1 LNLKCNNIT
10 EQSLETF
17 KEELIKLKN
26 LKEFNILDNPINDQG
41 FVHLLN
47 AFISLPELRILN
59 VSNCNISNNGI
70 KKLYDLI
77 NSNETFLK
85 KLENINLSGNAIND
99 ECINN
104 IIFIIKKL
112 PLIKKFSISQSQISS
127 TGLNQVNNI
136 LKNEINNFWYFDME
150 GGWFILSNKFAQDE
164 IDFDKK
170 NKLNDT
176 PVIFGDIRISYL
188 RRNRKK
194 LMNKTHF
201 DFSNSKVRNK
211 NVLPLLE
218 KELTN
223 FPNIKVINLSFIYNI
238 TLPGYEALCAGFK
251 KLPNL
256 TKLILSSNNISDR
269 AFEYIYA
276 IFDKCKKISCIDM
289 SINNITNSGFINFCL
304 SLTRYEIKINEID
317 FYSNKIGNEGFKSLC
332 EESKSNTFV
341 NLQKLNLSK
350 NLLGNDAIKDF
361 SIYFPKFENLV
372 EVDFSFNNIGDE
384 ITLYFTPPILNDLVD
399 IIHTIDIS
407 NNKLS
412 DEVKNYFKE
421 SGIPFN
427 IIY

>member
-1 LNLKCNNIT
+1 
-10 EQSLETF
+10 
-17 KEELIKLKN
+17 
-26 LKEFNILDNPINDQG
+26 
-41 FVHLLN
+41 
-47 AFISLPELRILN
+47 
-59 VSNCNISNNGI
+59 
-70 KKLYDLI
+70 
-77 NSNETFLK
+77 
-85 KLENINLSGNAIND
+85 
-99 ECINN
+99 
-104 IIFIIKKL
+104 
-112 PLIKKFSISQSQISS
+112 
-127 TGLNQVNNI
+127 
-136 LKNEINNFWYFDME
+136 ME

-164 IDFDKK
+164 INFDKK
-170 NKLNDT
+170 NKLNEI

-201 DFSNSKVRNK
+201 DFSNSKIRNK

-276 IFDKCKKISCIDM
+276 IFDKCKNISCIDM

-350 NLLGNDAIKDF
+350 NLLGNESMKDF
-361 SIYFPKFENLV
+361 SVFYPKFESLV
-372 EVDFSFNNIGDE
+372 EADFSYNNLGDE
-384 ITLYFTPPILNDLVD
+384 IILYFNPLILNELVD
-399 IIHTIDIS
+399 MVQIIDIS

-412 DEVKNYFKE
+412 NEIKNLFKE